1 MTRISSLQMLDTFIA
16 NMNKQRLDMEDVR
29 NELSTGIK
37 VSNPSDDPAR
47 AGTIEQLR
55 NSLERLDRHKQRM
68 AYATNLLDQQESV
81 LQQARDIMTRA
92 KELATQGANET
103 VGTTLRSGM
112 AVEVFQLRD
121 ALVNLANTKIN
132 GRYIYGNLD
141 DDDPP
146 VDQTTA
152 YTVPAGTNVANT
164 RYRFDNETGTGTTRS
179 VQISDFT
186 SMQVT
191 TSAGTVFSNAIG
203 SLERLGRA
211 LAGYR
216 STPEDGSAIP
226 DGGGVAFNLPSE
238 TSAQTDA
245 IRLSINLIDTAVT
258 NNIENERISVGGRLA
273 RIQIEQDLLDTAKL
287 ETQKIRSEIQ
297 DSDVAAAASRLNSLE
312 SAFQGTLSVGA
323 RINNLSLLDFL

>member
-1 MTRISSLQMLDTFIA
+1 MT
-16 NMNKQRLDMEDVR
+16 KQRLGMEQVR
-29 NELSTGIK
+29 NELSSGTR

-47 AGTIEQLR
+47 SGTIEQLR
-55 NSLERLDRHKQRM
+55 NTLERLDRHKQRM
-68 AYATNLLDQQESV
+68 AYASNFLNQQEGV
-81 LQQARDIMTRA
+81 LQQARDLMTRA

-103 VGTTLRSGM
+103 VGTTLRAGM
-112 AVEVFQLRD
+112 AVEVFQIRD
-121 ALVNLANTKIN
+121 ALVNLANSKIN

-152 YTVPAGTNVANT
+152 YTVPAGTDVANT
-164 RYRFDNETGTGTTRS
+164 RYRFDNETGTGPTRS

-186 SMQVT
+186 SMQIT
-191 TSAGTVFSNAIG
+191 SSAGIVFGNAIG
-203 SLERLGRA
+203 TLERLGRA

-226 DGGGVAFNLPSE
+226 DGGGVAFNLPGE

-245 IRLSINLIDTAVT
+245 IRLSINLIDDAVQDD
-258 NNIENERISVGGRLA
+258 IENERISVGGRLA
-273 RIQIEQDLLDTAKL
+273 RVQIEQDLLETAKL
-287 ETQKIRSEIQ
+287 ETQKTRAELQ
-297 DSDVAAAASRLNSLE
+297 DTDVAEAASRLNSLE
-312 SAFQGTLSVGA
+312 TAFQGTLSVGA